1 MRLDRRTFLQQAGL
15 ALFTL
20 GATESGI
27 STLDKNDRLA
37 PLVKGYLQ
45 TLAEPTS
52 RKLALLV
59 GINRYPQNAHLHGCL
74 TDIELQRELL
84 INRFGF
90 NSNDIITLSDRQA
103 TRENIETAFVEHL
116 SEQVKADD
124 VVVFHFSGYGGQIK
138 MPLVIDGTTSKSLSN
153 LDNSQLDT
161 FELVNSLI
169 PVDGLL
175 PTKKNPATNSL
186 LQDTLLLLAQSLPT
200 NKCTV
205 ILDTSFHGTPQL
217 RHGNLKIRST
227 AEIAEHPNP
236 QELIFL
242 EQLKATLGKKGL
254 KPGKRLLSIPGVVL
268 SAAGKNQVA
277 AERRWNGFSAGLF
290 TYALTQ
296 YLWQITPSSKIQIAL
311 QRAAETVEQ
320 VMGKQQQPA
329 INSTEKPSIAYYLA
343 ASDSARAQGVVST
356 IAGKNSGTV
365 GIKLVGLPATI
376 LDCYGV
382 GSCLSLLSFEPLADS
397 PQLQIKSREGL
408 IAKVAI
414 LNQETEIADNLQI
427 GRLVREVIRVFDRDL
442 SLTLALDA
450 DLERIERVDAT
461 SALANIDAVSSAV
474 ISGEQNA
481 DCILGKVEN
490 DPVAEPE
497 MDIPQTSQEQN
508 SERASFRYG
517 LFTAGGILISKTT
530 GVDNEAVK
538 IAIARLTPQF
548 NNLLAAKWLELT
560 NNEFSSALKVGATLK
575 LVDQNDISDLRRTTL
590 SSDVIEQPTK
600 KLSFFT
606 DSNTLNTSIPIL
618 IKGSQIRLS
627 LANFSDRP
635 LYAIVLGIDSDSNI
649 FALYTPKK
657 SGNAKLETQLTD
669 IAIAPGTE
677 LVIPE
682 SEKFWQWKVSN
693 LSGISALY
701 TIFSVKPFDNTLATL
716 AAQPNL
722 KLDQEQVLNVPNP
735 IAVIEAIMQDLHL
748 ASSVPTDIVQGT
760 NVYALNVNN
769 WATLNFIYDIANS

>member
-1 MRLDRRTFLQQAGL
+1 MGLDRRTFLQQAGL

-27 STLDKNDRLA
+27 STLDKNNRLA

-59 GINRYPQNAHLHGCL
+59 GINQYPQNAHLHGCL

-90 NSNDIITLSDRQA
+90 SSNDIITLSDRTA

-116 SEQVKADD
+116 SDQVKADD
-124 VVVFHFSGYGGQIK
+124 VVVFHFSGYGGQVKI
-138 MPLVIDGTTSKSLSN
+138 PLLIDDKTAKDLSN
-153 LDNSQLDT
+153 LDT
-161 FELVNSLI
+161 FQLVNSLI
-169 PVDGLL
+169 PVDGVL

-205 ILDTSFHGTPQL
+205 ILDTSFHSTPQL
-217 RHGNLKIRST
+217 RHGNFKIRST
-227 AEIAEHPNP
+227 ADIAEHPNP
-236 QELIFL
+236 QELVFL
-242 EQLKATLGKKGL
+242 EQLKAKLEKKGL

-277 AERRWNGFSAGLF
+277 AERQWNGFSAGLF

-296 YLWQITPSSKIQIAL
+296 YLWQITPSSKIQMAL
-311 QRAAETVEQ
+311 ERAAETVEQ

-329 INSTEKPSIAYYLA
+329 INSTEKPSIAYYMT
-343 ASDSARAQGVVST
+343 ASDSASAQGVVSA
-356 IAGKNSGTV
+356 ISKKSNSTLEL
-365 GIKLVGLPATI
+365 KLVGLPATI
-376 LDCYGV
+376 LDCYSV
-382 GSCLSLLSFEPLADS
+382 GSCLSLLSSDNLTGSPL
-397 PQLQIKSREGL
+397 LQIKSREGL

-414 LNQETEIADNLQI
+414 LNQETEIANNLQV
-427 GRLVREVIRVFDRDL
+427 GQLVREVIRVFNRDL
-442 SLTLALDA
+442 GLTLALDA

-461 SALANIDAVSSAV
+461 SALANINAVNSAV

-490 DPVAEPE
+490 NPLTEPE
-497 MDIPQTSQEQN
+497 TDIPQKTQDQD

-517 LFTAGGILISKTT
+517 LFTAGGVLIGKTT
-530 GVDNEAVK
+530 GADNEAVK

-560 NNEFSSALKVGATLK
+560 SNEFSSTLKVGATLK
-575 LVDQNDISDLRRTTL
+575 LVDQNNISALQRTTL
-590 SSDVIEQPTK
+590 LSDVIEEPAK
-600 KLSFFT
+600 KSSFFT
-606 DSNTLNTSIPIL
+606 DSKTSSKTSNTSIPVL

-627 LANFSDRP
+627 LANSSDRP
-635 LYAIVLGIDSDSNI
+635 LYAILLGIDSDSNL
-649 FALYTPKK
+649 FALYTLGK
-657 SGNAKLETQLTD
+657 SAAAKSETQLTN

-693 LSGISALY
+693 MSGITALY
-701 TIFSVKPFDNTLATL
+701 TIFSVQPFDNTLATL

-722 KLDQEQVLNVPNP
+722 KLDQEQVLSVSNP
-735 IAVIEAIMQDLHL
+735 IAVIEAMMQDLHS
-748 ASSVPTDIVQGT
+748 ASSVSTDIISST
-760 NVYALNVNN
+760 DVYALNVNN
-769 WATLNFIYDIANS
+769 WATLNFIYEIANE

>member
-1 MRLDRRTFLQQAGL
+1 MGLDRRTFLQQAGL

-27 STLDKNDRLA
+27 STLDKNNRLA

-59 GINRYPQNAHLHGCL
+59 GINQYPQNAHLNGCL

-90 NSNDIITLSDRQA
+90 NSKDIITLSDRTA
-103 TRENIETAFVEHL
+103 TRENIETAFIEHL

-124 VVVFHFSGYGGQIK
+124 VVVFHFSGYGGQVKI
-138 MPLVIDGTTSKSLSN
+138 PLLIDRATSKNRSN
-153 LDNSQLDT
+153 LDT
-161 FELVNSLI
+161 FQLVNSLI
-169 PVDGLL
+169 PVDGVL
-175 PTKKNPATNSL
+175 PTKKKTATNSL

-200 NKCTV
+200 NKYTV

-227 AEIAEHPNP
+227 ADIAEHPNP
-236 QELIFL
+236 QELVFL
-242 EQLKATLGKKGL
+242 AQLKAKLAEKGL
-254 KPGKRLLSIPGVVL
+254 KPSKRLLSIPGVVL

-277 AERRWNGFSAGLF
+277 AERQWNGFSAGLF

-296 YLWQITPSSKIQIAL
+296 YLWQITPSSKIQVAL

-329 INSTEKPSIAYYLA
+329 INSTEKPSIAYYMT
-343 ASDSARAQGVVST
+343 ASDSASAQGIISA
-356 IAGKNSGTV
+356 IAIKNNGTV
-365 GIKLVGLPATI
+365 ELKLVGLPATI
-376 LDCYGV
+376 LDCYSV
-382 GSCLSLLSFEPLADS
+382 GSCLSLLSSNNLAGS

-408 IAKVAI
+408 IAKVVI
-414 LNQETEIADNLQI
+414 LNQEQETEIANNLQV
-427 GRLVREVIRVFDRDL
+427 GQLVREVIRVFNRDL

-461 SALANIDAVSSAV
+461 SALANIDAVNSAV

-481 DCILGKVEN
+481 DCLLGKVEN
-490 DPVAEPE
+490 NPLTEPE
-497 MDIPQTSQEQN
+497 TNIPQKTQD
-508 SERASFRYG
+508 SERSAFRYG
-517 LFTAGGILISKTT
+517 LFTAGGVLIGKTT
-530 GVDNEAVK
+530 GADNEAVK
-538 IAIARLTPQF
+538 VAITRLTPQF

-560 NNEFSSALKVGATLK
+560 SNEFSSTLKVGANLK
-575 LVDQNDISDLRRTTL
+575 LVGQNNISALQRTTL
-590 SSDVIEQPTK
+590 SSDVIEQPAK
-600 KLSFFT
+600 KSPFFA
-606 DSNTLNTSIPIL
+606 DSKTSNSSIPAL

-627 LANFSDRP
+627 LANSSDRS
-635 LYAIVLGIDSDSNI
+635 LYVILLGIDSDSNI
-649 FALYTPKK
+649 FALYTPGK
-657 SGNAKLETQLTD
+657 SGTAKLETQLTN
-669 IAIAPGTE
+669 IAIAPETE

-693 LSGISALY
+693 LPGITALY
-701 TIFSVKPFDNTLATL
+701 TIFSVKPFNNTLATL

-722 KLDQEQVLNVPNP
+722 KLDQEQVLNVFNP
-735 IAVIEAIMQDLHL
+735 IAVIEAMMQDLHL
-748 ASSVPTDIVQGT
+748 ASSVPTDIIPST
-760 NVYALNVNN
+760 DVYALNVDN
-769 WATLNFIYDIANS
+769 WATLNFIYEIVNG